1 MQAGGTGYN
10 WLIVTSLP
18 VISLLLEEVAGHE
31 PLISGV
37 VGEGLGADNEEHLP
51 AGVSIMICSFLR
63 H

>member
-1 MQAGGTGYN
+1 MPAVGTGYN

-18 VISLLLEEVAGHE
+18 VISLLLEELVGHE
-31 PLISGV
+31 PLISGI
-37 VGEGLGADNEEHLP
+37 VGKGLRADDEEHSP